1 MTVERW
7 RARIQLQQ
15 PLVARV
21 VSGGG
26 VGRSDG
32 KEGRRL
38 LIWLGRRSGKAV
50 GHRVM
55 KTQVKRFAEQEG
67 ILHYVLLMLILLLFF
82 LLLVQIVFLMWT
94 P

>member
-1 MTVERW
+1 MT
-7 RARIQLQQ
+7 
-15 PLVARV
+15 
-21 VSGGG
+21 
-26 VGRSDG
+26 GRKDDG
-32 KEGRRL
+32 CLFG
-38 LIWLGRRSGKAV
+38 WVGRRSGKAV